1 MSYAAYLL
9 TAACLTA
16 APPDAPV
23 PMAGATQTIQVT
35 SPDAPPPA
43 PRLFDRIRGLF
54 GRRAEA
60 PAATIAPD
68 GKAQLGTPVNAPI
81 ASGAGVPTVAPGTV
95 APGNALSGKDLEMA
109 GHEKDYSWITGRVY
123 RADGGRWVLRY
134 AAPHEVDSHG
144 GSVLLTPKPG
154 MPTLHE
160 GDLVCVHGKV
170 IGGRVPRGQA
180 GAVYDVSEIN
190 VITGVK
196 R

>member
-16 APPDAPV
+16 APPDSPAPM
-23 PMAGATQTIQVT
+23 PGATQTIQVT

-43 PRLFDRIRGLF
+43 SPPRLFDRIRGF
-54 GRRAEA
+54 FGGRRAEP
-60 PAATIAPD
+60 PAATTIP
-68 GKAQLGTPVNAPI
+68 GSKAQVSTPLAGPAAGNP
-81 ASGAGVPTVAPGTV
+81 AGVPTVP
-95 APGNALSGKDLEMA
+95 PGNALSEKDLQMA

-170 IGGRVPRGQA
+170 VGGRVPRGQA
-180 GAVYDVSEIN
+180 GAVYDASEIN
-190 VITGVK
+190 LITGVK